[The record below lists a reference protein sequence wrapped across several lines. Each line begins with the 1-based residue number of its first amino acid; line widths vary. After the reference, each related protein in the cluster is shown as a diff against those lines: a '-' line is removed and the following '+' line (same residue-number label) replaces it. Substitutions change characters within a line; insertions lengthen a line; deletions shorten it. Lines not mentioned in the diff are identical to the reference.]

1 MPIRNKCCSARGSE
15 VDLATEVHQEKEH
28 VLSLDSVRGIAAVT
42 VVVHHVILMPTF
54 LAAFSSP
61 SWVDCSFFRSG
72 GFLVDLF
79 FVLSG
84 MVMSMSYVQSD
95 FGRFSLREFMVRR
108 FARIYP
114 LHFVMLIALL
124 LFRLLR
130 IGLLSLGVIAAV
142 PVAFEVNNAY
152 SFILNVFLLHSL
164 GFLDYLNWNAP
175 SWSISVEFYTYLVF
189 GLIVLGAQRLGSL
202 RWLYVSAAVF
212 AVVSW
217 LTLAAWIRLKEIDT
231 QADFGLLRCFT
242 SFFLG
247 VLTVKAVSYVP
258 RTMSSMAKGAFQFA
272 ALLVVVVN
280 VCVIESWP
288 WLSYLVPLTFA
299 VFLGALLA
307 FPDAAVL
314 PRLLA
319 TKTLVWAGKRSYSI
333 YMVHAFVILLAE
345 YGIRALGHR
354 PINWLDTIYPG
365 LAATLNLVVL
375 IAAVLALS
383 DLTYRWVEIPGGKLI
398 KRWLQDD
405 RSFAVVPATVPAEVN
420 ASPRL
425 EAR

>member
-1 MPIRNKCCSARGSE
+1 M
-15 VDLATEVHQEKEH
+15 ATQVHQEKEH
-28 VLSLDSVRGIAAVT
+28 VLSLDSIRGIAAVT
-42 VVVHHVILMPTF
+42 VVVHHVIRMPTF
-54 LAAFSSP
+54 LAAFSTP
-61 SWVDCSFFRSG
+61 PWIECTYFRAG

-114 LHFVMLIALL
+114 LHFVMLIVLL

-130 IGLLSLGVIAAV
+130 IGLVTLGVIAAMPAV
-142 PVAFEVNNAY
+142 FEVNNAY

-189 GLIVLGAQRLGSL
+189 GLVVLAAQRLGSV
-202 RWLYVSAAVF
+202 RWLYASAAVL
-212 AVVSW
+212 AVASW
-217 LTLAAWIRLKEIDT
+217 LALAVWIGREEIGA
-231 QADFGLLRCFT
+231 QYDFGILRCFA

-258 RTMSSMAKGAFQFA
+258 RAMSPAAKGAIQFA
-272 ALLVVVVN
+272 ALLVALVN
-280 VCVIESWP
+280 VCFIEAWP
-288 WLSYLVPLTFA
+288 WISYLAPLTFS
-299 VFLGALLA
+299 VFLGSLLA

-314 PRLLA
+314 PRLLVM
-319 TKTLVWAGKRSYSI
+319 KPLVWVGKRSYSI

-345 YGIRALGHR
+345 YGVRAFGHR
-354 PINWLDTIYPG
+354 PIAWLESIYPG
-365 LAATLNLVVL
+365 LPATLNLFALIAVVL
-375 IAAVLALS
+375 VAS
-383 DLTYRWVEIPGGKLI
+383 DFTYRRVELQGGKLVR
-398 KRWLQDD
+398 RWLQDN
-405 RSFAVVPATVPAEVN
+405 RFFAGAPATN
-420 ASPRL
+420 ST
-425 EAR
+425 